1 MVKEGST
8 VKEALSAVPSAAGG
22 VVAAPKKE
30 AEGGGRGEEGSNDK
44 SESEI
49 KNSQLMF
56 DSVWN
61 KLKGKYTDERM
72 IFPKE
77 MIWLMGAPG
86 SGKGTNTPFI
96 LQARGITASP
106 VVLSDLLDSPEFRAI
121 KAEGGMISDAQ
132 VTETLLETL
141 LQDQY
146 RVGAL
151 VDGFPRTEVQVDHV
165 SLLYDRMLTLKRRNP
180 QLYPR
185 PVFRMAVLFVEER
198 TSIER
203 QLARGRRAAIQN
215 EKVKETGMGE
225 LAPERPTDMSEK
237 AAAKRYAIFKQHFA
251 TLTSLQQRFPFHLI
265 NAQDSI
271 EMVRAR
277 ILKQFEYQS
286 SLELD
291 EETFDAIQP
300 IPLASKI
307 IVHARQN
314 LVKRLDDYQ
323 TYQPALFHKVIDVI
337 LKEFLPHIE
346 YHAMSGFVLI
356 RSEDPVFED
365 YTAVNMAIDILSER
379 GYSVSFD
386 TKVERFPERVDPKTF
401 EIISSH
407 TQKYY
412 FTVRFAGADI
422 RRTLSSSDTSNSGTI
437 PS

>member
-1 MVKEGST
+1 VVGKASGAGASKEG
-8 VKEALSAVPSAAGG
+8 KEKGDG
-22 VVAAPKKE
+22 
-30 AEGGGRGEEGSNDK
+30 
-44 SESEI
+44 EI
-49 KNSQLMF
+49 KNSQLLF

-61 KLKGKYTDERM
+61 KLKAKYTEERM

-77 MIWLMGAPG
+77 IIWLMGAPG

-96 LQARGITASP
+96 LEARGITASP
-106 VVLSDLLDSPEFRAI
+106 VVLSDLLDSPEFRVI

-151 VDGFPRTEVQVDHV
+151 VDGFPRTEIQVDHV
-165 SLLYDRMLTLKRRNP
+165 SLLYDRMLTLKRQNP
-180 QLYPR
+180 QLCPR
-185 PVFRMAVLFVEER
+185 PVFRMSVLFVEER

-203 QLARGRRAAIQN
+203 QLARGKRAAIHNQ
-215 EKVKETGMGE
+215 KVKETGIGE

-251 TLTSLQQRFPFHLI
+251 TLTTLQQRFPFHLI

-271 EMVRAR
+271 EQVRAR

-323 TYQPALFHKVIDVI
+323 TYDSALFHKVIDII
-337 LKEFLPHIE
+337 LKEFMPNIE
-346 YHAMSGFVLI
+346 HHAMSGLVLI
-356 RSEDPVFED
+356 RSNDPVFED
-365 YTAVNMAIDILSER
+365 QRAVNMALDILSER

-386 TKVERFPERVDPKTF
+386 TKVERFPERVDPRTF

-412 FTVRFAGADI
+412 FSVRFAGADI
-422 RRTLSSSDTSNSGTI
+422 RRTLTTPDISAGT